1 MGISL
6 RNWIRVSFLSLLV
19 VAFLGIILRYKIAY
33 SLPFIEQK
41 NLHHGHSH
49 FAFSGWVTQVLMVLM
64 VQYIYR
70 LTGRVR
76 KIYTA
81 LLYINLF
88 SAYGMLVFFILWG
101 YGFWSIGFSVLSI
114 AVSVVFAIGYIRD
127 LLIRDRKKVSHWWFT
142 AALIFS
148 VLSSLGTYAE
158 AYLMANRIIH
168 QNWYLAA
175 EYFYLHFQYNG
186 WFFFAAMGLLV
197 TRLETIA
204 AFRKKLVLIFWMFF
218 TALVPAYF
226 LSALWM
232 PIPLF
237 IYVLVVA
244 AAILQCTGWALM
256 LHFFKQNKAAIQA
269 LFGRSGRLVL
279 ILSGFALT
287 LKLLLQLGST
297 HPALSQLAFGFRP
310 IVIGYLHLVLLGVIT
325 LFIIGF
331 SIGTGIIP
339 HHRFLLAG
347 TWIFIG
353 GVVINELLLMLQ
365 GVMGLSY
372 EAVPHIDQW
381 LLGASIVMF
390 TGILLLNTHIHRSE
404 PETRE

>member
-168 QNWYLAA
+168 QNW
-175 EYFYLHFQYNG
+175 
-186 WFFFAAMGLLV
+186 
-197 TRLETIA
+197 
-204 AFRKKLVLIFWMFF
+204 
-218 TALVPAYF
+218 
-226 LSALWM
+226 
-232 PIPLF
+232 LF

-339 HHRFLLAG
+339 HNRFLLAG

>member
-6 RNWIRVSFLSLLV
+6 RNWIRVSFLNLLV
-19 VAFLGIILRYKIAY
+19 VAFLGIILRYKIAF

-148 VLSSLGTYAE
+148 VLSSPG
-158 AYLMANRIIH
+158 YLCRSLPDGQSH
-168 QNWYLAA
+168 HTP
-175 EYFYLHFQYNG
+175 E
-186 WFFFAAMGLLV
+186 
-197 TRLETIA
+197 
-204 AFRKKLVLIFWMFF
+204 
-218 TALVPAYF
+218 LVPGRRVL
-226 LSALWM
+226 LSAL
-232 PIPLF
+232 P
-237 IYVLVVA
+237 V
-244 AAILQCTGWALM
+244 
-256 LHFFKQNKAAIQA
+256 
-269 LFGRSGRLVL
+269 
-279 ILSGFALT
+279 
-287 LKLLLQLGST
+287 
-297 HPALSQLAFGFRP
+297 
-310 IVIGYLHLVLLGVIT
+310 
-325 LFIIGF
+325 
-331 SIGTGIIP
+331 
-339 HHRFLLAG
+339 
-347 TWIFIG
+347 
-353 GVVINELLLMLQ
+353 
-365 GVMGLSY
+365 
-372 EAVPHIDQW
+372 
-381 LLGASIVMF
+381 
-390 TGILLLNTHIHRSE
+390 
-404 PETRE
+404 